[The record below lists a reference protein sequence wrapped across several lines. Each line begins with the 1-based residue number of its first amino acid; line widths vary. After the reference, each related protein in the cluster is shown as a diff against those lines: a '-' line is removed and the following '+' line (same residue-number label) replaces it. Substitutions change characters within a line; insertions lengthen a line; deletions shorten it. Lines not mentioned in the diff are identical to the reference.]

1 MFPSGKSRLETL
13 KMPVAL
19 ENLLSEN
26 EISKLFGRSI
36 PTLQKDRLRG
46 NGPPFIKIGRL
57 VRYSPSAVQAWLDD
71 QVRRSTSDP
80 GEAA

>member
-1 MFPSGKSRLETL
+1 
-13 KMPVAL
+13 MPVTL

-26 EISKLFGRSI
+26 EISQIFGRSI

-46 NGPPFIKIGRL
+46 NGPPFIEIGRL

-71 QVRRSTSDP
+71 QVRRSTSDQP
-80 GEAA
+80 

>member
-1 MFPSGKSRLETL
+1 
-13 KMPVAL
+13 MPVTL

-26 EISKLFGRSI
+26 EISQIFGRSI
-36 PTLQKDRLRG
+36 PTLQKDRLKG
-46 NGPPFIKIGRL
+46 LGPPYLKIGRL

>member
-1 MFPSGKSRLETL
+1 
-13 KMPVAL
+13 MPVTL

-26 EISKLFGRSI
+26 EISEIFGRSI

-71 QVRRSTSDP
+71 QVRRSTSDQP
-80 GEAA
+80 

>member
-1 MFPSGKSRLETL
+1 MPPLEPL
-13 KMPVAL
+13 IDEAEV
-19 ENLLSEN
+19 
-26 EISKLFGRSI
+26 SKAIRRSI

-71 QVRRSTSDP
+71 QVRRSTTDP

>member
-1 MFPSGKSRLETL
+1 
-13 KMPVAL
+13 MPTVL

-26 EISKLFGRSI
+26 EISQIFGRSI

-80 GEAA
+80 GEAPDRAASR

>member
-1 MFPSGKSRLETL
+1 
-13 KMPVAL
+13 MPVTL

-26 EISKLFGRSI
+26 EISQIFGRSI

>member
-1 MFPSGKSRLETL
+1 
-13 KMPVAL
+13 MPVTL

-26 EISKLFGRSI
+26 EISQIFGRSI

-71 QVRRSTSDP
+71 QVRRSTSDQP
-80 GEAA
+80 

>member
-1 MFPSGKSRLETL
+1 
-13 KMPVAL
+13 MPVTL

-26 EISKLFGRSI
+26 EISQIFGRSI

-46 NGPPFIKIGRL
+46 MGPPFIKIGRL

>member
-1 MFPSGKSRLETL
+1 
-13 KMPVAL
+13 MPTVL

-26 EISKLFGRSI
+26 EISQIFGRSI

-71 QVRRSTSDP
+71 QVRRSTADP

>member
-1 MFPSGKSRLETL
+1 MPVTLET
-13 KMPVAL
+13 
-19 ENLLSEN
+19 LLSEN
-26 EISKLFGRSI
+26 EISQIFGRSI

-71 QVRRSTSDP
+71 QVRRSTSDQP
-80 GEAA
+80 

>member
-26 EISKLFGRSI
+26 EISQLFGRSI

>member
-1 MFPSGKSRLETL
+1 
-13 KMPVAL
+13 MPVTL

-26 EISKLFGRSI
+26 EISQIFGRSI

-57 VRYSPSAVQAWLDD
+57 VRYSPSAVQAWLAIGQMFQDRKAALED
-71 QVRRSTSDP
+71 TC
-80 GEAA
+80 GETKN

>member
-1 MFPSGKSRLETL
+1 
-13 KMPVAL
+13 MPTVL

-26 EISKLFGRSI
+26 EISQIFGRSI

-80 GEAA
+80 SAAV